1 MCGFLGSI
9 TFSEISEHSL
19 NACNKR
25 IECRGPDEK
34 NIVVN
39 QKYNSNNLFH
49 NFAFNRLAIIDLTPS
64 ASQPMYSKNLN
75 SLVMFNGEIYNHK
88 ELRADLEKKK
98 IPFKSSHSD
107 TETLLNGLSVYGIN
121 FLNKVNGQFSIFF
134 YNITNNE
141 YYLVRDRA
149 GQKPLYFSMDSKG
162 FYFGSDLISVRNL
175 SNSYKLNDQQIFN
188 FLNLGTTVTPDTFY
202 QNIHSVSPGE
212 FIKLSPEKGNFN
224 LAKRKYWNLSS
235 YIDDKKFDSNEFI
248 DLFEDSVSKR
258 LESDVPVS
266 SFLSGG
272 LDSTAVIKAMK
283 KSRHEINTF
292 SMITESPEYNE
303 SEFMEQVVRK
313 YDTNH
318 TYKIIN
324 PSITFEEVKSII
336 IKFDDIIYD
345 PSVIPTYI
353 LSERISNEFKV
364 AISGDGGDELL
375 SGYQHY
381 ENYNSSKKYS
391 KKLINF
397 LYKIYPNNYGSGN
410 NILKNSDDWKL
421 AFASYY
427 EDEKLMRLL
436 KIKNYRNFKDTYLTH
451 KENDWKSLM
460 ITDFDYFLNE
470 MMLKKIDRSSMLNS
484 LEIRSPFL
492 DYRLFEYVA
501 GHSSSNNGGKFSSKS
516 VIKKY
521 LSNDFDD
528 SFLIRPKMGF
538 SINIK
543 EIISS
548 NINEIY
554 ETIESSVLK
563 NYLDIADVKK
573 LGLINSR
580 MNALRI
586 WKIYSLSLFL
596 ENNKVD

>member
-1 MCGFLGSI
+1 
-9 TFSEISEHSL
+9 
-19 NACNKR
+19 
-25 IECRGPDEK
+25 
-34 NIVVN
+34 
-39 QKYNSNNLFH
+39 
-49 NFAFNRLAIIDLTPS
+49 
-64 ASQPMYSKNLN
+64 MY
-75 SLVMFNGEIYNHK
+75 H
-88 ELRADLEKKK
+88 
-98 IPFKSSHSD
+98 
-107 TETLLNGLSVYGIN
+107 
-121 FLNKVNGQFSIFF
+121 
-134 YNITNNE
+134 
-141 YYLVRDRA
+141 
-149 GQKPLYFSMDSKG
+149 
-162 FYFGSDLISVRNL
+162 
-175 SNSYKLNDQQIFN
+175 
-188 FLNLGTTVTPDTFY
+188 
-202 QNIHSVSPGE
+202 
-212 FIKLSPEKGNFN
+212 
-224 LAKRKYWNLSS
+224 
-235 YIDDKKFDSNEFI
+235 
-248 DLFEDSVSKR
+248 
-258 LESDVPVS
+258 
-266 SFLSGG
+266 
-272 LDSTAVIKAMK
+272 
-283 KSRHEINTF
+283 
-292 SMITESPEYNE
+292 
-303 SEFMEQVVRK
+303 
-313 YDTNH
+313 
-318 TYKIIN
+318 
-324 PSITFEEVKSII
+324 
-336 IKFDDIIYD
+336 
-345 PSVIPTYI
+345 
-353 LSERISNEFKV
+353 
-364 AISGDGGDELL
+364 
-375 SGYQHY
+375 
-381 ENYNSSKKYS
+381 
-391 KKLINF
+391 F

-521 LSNDFDD
+521 LSKDFDD

-554 ETIESSVLK
+554 ETIESSALK